1 MTDTTVV
8 QIVLSALLVVGKVAG
23 PILIT
28 SLSVGLLVSLIQSVT
43 QVQEMS
49 LVFVPKVA
57 AVALVIVIGGHWMLG
72 QMIGFTDQ
80 LYAMIPRL
88 VSSGT

>member
-1 MTDTTVV
+1 MTDTSVIN
-8 QIVLSALLVVGKVAG
+8 IVLQALILVAKVAG
-23 PILIT
+23 PLLAT
-28 SLSVGLLVSLIQSVT
+28 SLVVGLMISLIQSVT

-72 QMIGFTDQ
+72 QMNGFTDQ

-88 VSSGT
+88 VTSGP

>member
-1 MTDTTVV
+1 VTDSTVV
-8 QIVLSALLVVGKVAG
+8 QIVLSALVMVAKIAG
-23 PILIT
+23 PILVT
-28 SLSVGLLVSLIQSVT
+28 SLSVGLLVSLIQSIT

-57 AVALVIVIGGHWMLG
+57 AVALVVVIGGHWMLG
-72 QMIGFTDQ
+72 QMIGFTEQ
-80 LYAMIPRL
+80 LYATIPRL